1 MAVKTD
7 MSKAYDRVEWRFI
20 EKVLQ
25 RLGFHAKWVQLIMQ
39 CVSTVSYSYLINESV
54 HGAVTP
60 KRGIRQ
66 GDPLSPYLF
75 ILCGQVL
82 SGLCRNAEKDGTLQ
96 GIRVATKCPRV
107 NHLLFAD
114 DTMFFC
120 QTSPANCD
128 KLKSILWKYEQASG
142 QKINTTK
149 SSITF
154 SSKNPEATKK
164 LVKEKLGIDKEG
176 GSGKYLGLPEHF
188 GRRKKD
194 LFTTI
199 VDRIRQ
205 CAASWSTR
213 HLSKAGKLT
222 MLKAVLTAIPTY
234 TMSCFELPVSLC
246 KRIQSVLTR
255 FWWDT
260 SDGKRKMSWVA
271 WHRLTKPKAGG
282 GLGLRGIQLFN
293 QALLAKQA
301 WRILTNPDCLLARVL
316 LGKYCI
322 NKSFLEVQL
331 PTVCSHGWRSIL
343 HGRELLKGNVGKAIG
358 NGLTTRVWKDSWI
371 SLDTD
376 TRVYGPIQ
384 EDAMDLT
391 VSDLLTSD
399 MQWNKSRIEKFLPL
413 VAKEVQMLQPG
424 HKEAGDIYVWQP
436 LQSGVYSTKS
446 GYYTA
451 AMKDQIHVRPSDGS
465 FDWIKDIWAEKSSP
479 KMNLFMWSIAQ
490 EALPLGELLQKRG
503 IQSGVACVRCNE
515 VESATHTFFNCPFAQ
530 EVWKLIPMKRVVHIA
545 TDIDFKNAVVAFR
558 QAVCL
563 PPTGITTTILPWV
576 CWALWSARN
585 RRIFE
590 NHTLTAINVATK
602 ALRLARE
609 WLNAQNQSG
618 EVSGSV
624 PQPKQAQQLQRNTE
638 TTGTFRSDAAYDKQ
652 SRRAGLAWIFKK
664 PSGIH
669 LNQGA
674 ITHDLVSSP
683 LMAEALALRSG
694 LLSAVNLELDKLQ
707 VFSDNSTL
715 I

>member
-1 MAVKTD
+1 MPRRRPSFEEDQIAEVICKYYEKLFTSSPNEGLQRVDEALQPFAIHPDKAPGPDGFSASFFQANWETVGPAVTREIMLFFSTGKLRPSQNVTHVRLIPKIVGAKKVADYRPIALCNVFFKIISKMLALRLKPVLHTIISENQSAFLPGRAIADNILITHEVLQFLKTSKAEKRCTMAVKTD

-20 EKVLQ
+20 ERVLQ

-54 HGAVTP
+54 HGEVTP

-128 KLKSILWKYEQASG
+128 KLKSILWMYEQASG
-142 QKINTTK
+142 QQINTTK

-154 SSKNPEATKK
+154 SSKT
-164 LVKEKLGIDKEG
+164 
-176 GSGKYLGLPEHF
+176 PEHF

-234 TMSCFELPVSLC
+234 TMSCFELP
-246 KRIQSVLTR
+246 
-255 FWWDT
+255 
-260 SDGKRKMSWVA
+260 
-271 WHRLTKPKAGG
+271 
-282 GLGLRGIQLFN
+282 
-293 QALLAKQA
+293 
-301 WRILTNPDCLLARVL
+301 
-316 LGKYCI
+316 
-322 NKSFLEVQL
+322 
-331 PTVCSHGWRSIL
+331 
-343 HGRELLKGNVGKAIG
+343 
-358 NGLTTRVWKDSWI
+358 
-371 SLDTD
+371 
-376 TRVYGPIQ
+376 
-384 EDAMDLT
+384 
-391 VSDLLTSD
+391 
-399 MQWNKSRIEKFLPL
+399 L

-451 AMKDQIHVRPSDGS
+451 AKMK
-465 FDWIKDIWAEKSSP
+465 
-479 KMNLFMWSIAQ
+479 LFMWSIAQ
-490 EALPLGELLQKRG
+490 EALPLGELLQLSIRTRSLETHPNEKSSSHSYGYRLQKR
-503 IQSGVACVRCNE
+503 
-515 VESATHTFFNCPFAQ
+515 
-530 EVWKLIPMKRVVHIA
+530 
-545 TDIDFKNAVVAFR
+545 
-558 QAVCL
+558 
-563 PPTGITTTILPWV
+563 
-576 CWALWSARN
+576 
-585 RRIFE
+585 
-590 NHTLTAINVATK
+590 
-602 ALRLARE
+602 
-609 WLNAQNQSG
+609 
-618 EVSGSV
+618 SGS
-624 PQPKQAQQLQRNTE
+624 LQT
-638 TTGTFRSDAAYDKQ
+638 S
-652 SRRAGLAWIFKK
+652 GL
-664 PSGIH
+664 PTPNRYHNDDSPVGM
-669 LNQGA
+669 LGP
-674 ITHDLVSSP
+674 LVSSKQ
-683 LMAEALALRSG
+683 AH
-694 LLSAVNLELDKLQ
+694 
-707 VFSDNSTL
+707 